1 MLTSPE
7 LTGELLTAVSA
18 MAAGAPSSM
27 LPTALLRLWT
37 RAMELEME
45 VGVHNGAR
53 DAALQAAID
62 LLAAPAPSM
71 CAPAAGASP
80 FEIAIGMKE
89 WHSWSSLKVCF
100 SLKTKVVL
108 LYDAS
113 VVFAASEAKRTL
125 CYAWLPCCEGK
136 CMNIKSPVEHGEVLN
151 CKSGAGHGGV
161 VAWRACKPL
170 HRRACMVP
178 TSISGAQGAFTG
190 GAGTVWGA

>member
-1 MLTSPE
+1 MLTAPE

-27 LPTALLRLWT
+27 LPTSLLRLWT

-89 WHSWSSLKVCF
+89 WHSWSSLKVRAVCSAVL
-100 SLKTKVVL
+100 SLL
-108 LYDAS
+108 LLLLLRRRRS
-113 VVFAASEAKRTL
+113 VV
-125 CYAWLPCCEGK
+125 
-136 CMNIKSPVEHGEVLN
+136 H
-151 CKSGAGHGGV
+151 AGV
-161 VAWRACKPL
+161 
-170 HRRACMVP
+170 
-178 TSISGAQGAFTG
+178 Q
-190 GAGTVWGA
+190 

>member
-1 MLTSPE
+1 MLTAPE

-71 CAPAAGASP
+71 CSPAAGASP

-89 WHSWSSLKVCF
+89 WHSWSSLKVRVRLHCGPF
-100 SLKTKVVL
+100 TTSAL
-108 LYDAS
+108 LVGLICVCKMCLVRSKMQTS
-113 VVFAASEAKRTL
+113 VTFES
-125 CYAWLPCCEGK
+125 
-136 CMNIKSPVEHGEVLN
+136 
-151 CKSGAGHGGV
+151 
-161 VAWRACKPL
+161 
-170 HRRACMVP
+170 
-178 TSISGAQGAFTG
+178 
-190 GAGTVWGA
+190 